1 MMAAMVQS
9 FPSPTSTMTMLQT
22 RPPSSEAF
30 QSGSQNQ
37 QHQRNSQMP
46 RNIYNTS
53 VGGMAAGSYRGHT
66 STSPVSPYGFSNPPL
81 LPNGSNPLRQHPTT
95 VSPPRLENRT
105 VSAPSIPLAQQST
118 QSPSTSNRP
127 RPPVL
132 AASSIPLNV
141 SNGNNLRQQFS
152 SDGHSPATTSTPP
165 QLASRPLSAA
175 DLSLP
180 PAQTASYA
188 TVAKSSPDRYRRN
201 HRRAETVGASTTFNQ
216 GQGGSAMPS
225 GSGMATVGHLYTH
238 PTQTSSTP
246 SLTTYPSYRGA
257 PTASPPMMHEHDS
270 GAQPTLAS
278 KDDMNL
284 QRDRPA
290 PTDLAKR
297 YRRRSISSMEAKNFA
312 IPLSEA
318 APPKP
323 QGPTMSYAAML
334 ASPSPEEG
342 KEASMPIV
350 DRPTSSHGRSG
361 SNESSISGRSAPKS
375 SGAKRFELPSATA
388 STAQEAT
395 PIARNEAKVV
405 VIPARGSSEANKRLT
420 GPSPLSK
427 PMPTSPEVPSSDHT
441 FADPEPMKPVI
452 PIGAQGNTTPTG
464 IPQSAAAQHLAA
476 LNKKEGKKE
485 GKSSRLRR
493 AFSFGSAAELRKA
506 SAENSAAVASNE
518 RAKLRKDRYADEQEA
533 LQAAEIQK
541 QEAAGLG
548 EGIYS
553 GQGHFFTGSTDN
565 LSISSTASSASV
577 MIRKMGKGMKK
588 GSRSLVG
595 LFRPKSVVGVPPADS
610 AVPEV
615 SMAQVSMVTVE
626 AEREK
631 VNVNANP
638 HDQAGG
644 GTGFPKLERNSM
656 DAAHIIPE
664 SESSFGDRPSSSRP
678 DSSRGRRSIVGGE
691 EERAKV
697 LAAVKKGILK
707 RKLYHSIHN
716 HRKAADVLLA
726 GTDSGQVSPITR
738 PVDTKSPDF
747 NLPQIPHFNE
757 SPHSSAPSTPIDEH
771 PPRSGH
777 RKTDSVNIEGEEYF
791 LSLANFTNSDSK
803 SLPGTPRSLAARNI
817 SFSPRIQF
825 HDTWPPG
832 EYDRRGEIA
841 TCNRL
846 TPLLAQQIK
855 EELNTFK
862 MVCSPDIVVVW
873 HCSLNI
879 GNGSTC
885 GVQSLHALLL
895 MIASLTART
904 FEHAIGSSE
913 VELLYPLL

>member
-1 MMAAMVQS
+1 MVHS

-22 RPPSSEAF
+22 RPSSSEAF
-30 QSGSQNQ
+30 QSGSQGQ

-66 STSPVSPYGFSNPPL
+66 STSPVSPYGFSNSPI
-81 LPNGSNPLRQHPTT
+81 LPNNSNPLRQHPTA
-95 VSPPRLENRT
+95 VPPPRLENRT
-105 VSAPSIPLAQQST
+105 ASAPSVPLTQQASQ
-118 QSPSTSNRP
+118 QSPSISNRP
-127 RPPVL
+127 RPPVVNT
-132 AASSIPLNV
+132 ASIPLNAP
-141 SNGNNLRQQFS
+141 SSSIPRQQAL
-152 SDGHSPATTSTPP
+152 SDGNISANNSVPP
-165 QLASRPLSAA
+165 QLASRPLSTT

-180 PAQTASYA
+180 PLQTASYA

-201 HRRAETVGASTTFNQ
+201 HRRAETSGALTTSNQ

-246 SLTTYPSYRGA
+246 SLTSYPSYRGA
-257 PTASPPMMHEHDS
+257 QTGSSSVVNEHS
-270 GAQPTLAS
+270 LGAQPRLAS
-278 KDDMNL
+278 KDDLNL
-284 QRDRPA
+284 QRERQA
-290 PTDLAKR
+290 STDLAKR
-297 YRRRSISSMEAKNFA
+297 YRRRSISSMEAKDFA

-318 APPKP
+318 GPPQQ
-323 QGPTMSYAAML
+323 QGPTKSYAAML
-334 ASPSPEEG
+334 ASPSPQERNQTRSTLATE
-342 KEASMPIV
+342 
-350 DRPTSSHGRSG
+350 RPASSHGRSG
-361 SNESSISGRSAPKS
+361 SNESSVSGRSAPKP
-375 SGAKRFELPSATA
+375 SGAKRFELPSPAPT
-388 STAQEAT
+388 TVQEAT
-395 PIARNEAKVV
+395 PMARNEAKVV
-405 VIPARGSSEANKRLT
+405 TIPARGSSEANKKLT
-420 GPSPLSK
+420 SPSPLSK
-427 PMPTSPEVPSSDHT
+427 PMATSPEVPSSKDT
-441 FADPEPMKPVI
+441 FVAPEPLKPSA
-452 PIGAQGNTTPTG
+452 PIVAQNSTTTTG

-476 LNKKEGKKE
+476 LNKKDGKKE

-506 SAENSAAVASNE
+506 SAENSAAAASNE

-595 LFRPKSVVGVPPADS
+595 LFRPKSVVGVPAADS

-656 DAAHIIPE
+656 DAAHIA
-664 SESSFGDRPSSSRP
+664 SESKTSFGDRPGSSRP
-678 DSSRGRRSIVGGE
+678 ESSRGRRSIVGGE

-707 RKLYHSIHN
+707 RELCYFIETQRILLTRHRQARIQAKLRQSQ
-716 HRKAADVLLA
+716 DLLI
-726 GTDSGQVSPITR
+726 QR
-738 PVDTKSPDF
+738 
-747 NLPQIPHFNE
+747 PQISISLRSPTLTTVPTPVLQPRPPMNRRHGPHTE
-757 SPHSSAPSTPIDEH
+757 RLI
-771 PPRSGH
+771 RS
-777 RKTDSVNIEGEEYF
+777 I
-791 LSLANFTNSDSK
+791 
-803 SLPGTPRSLAARNI
+803 
-817 SFSPRIQF
+817 
-825 HDTWPPG
+825 
-832 EYDRRGEIA
+832 
-841 TCNRL
+841 
-846 TPLLAQQIK
+846 
-855 EELNTFK
+855 
-862 MVCSPDIVVVW
+862 
-873 HCSLNI
+873 
-879 GNGSTC
+879 
-885 GVQSLHALLL
+885 
-895 MIASLTART
+895 
-904 FEHAIGSSE
+904 
-913 VELLYPLL
+913 